1 MSLAATTLPPRAGS
15 RRRSLL
21 GAVVYELARFLAM
34 LALTLVGL
42 VFVTFLIGRVMP
54 IDPVLAVVGDR
65 ASAET
70 YAQARRDL
78 GIDLPIYEQF
88 WIYLGKVAE
97 GDLGTSVITSQ
108 PVLHDLGA
116 FFPATLEL
124 ATLATLIGVVVG
136 VPLGVVAATHRG
148 RWIDHVTR
156 IVGLVGYSMPVFWMG
171 MIGLLVLYSWLGVVA
186 GPGRLDIGYDG
197 LVEPLTGLLTV
208 DSALAGEWDV
218 FRNALA
224 HLVLPAGLLGY
235 LTLAYISRM
244 TRSFMLGQLSQE
256 YILTARAKGVP
267 ERRVVWRHA
276 LGNILVPL
284 VTVIALSYASLLE
297 GAVLTETVF
306 AWPGLG
312 LYITR
317 SLFNADMNAVL
328 GGTLLI
334 GAIFVCLNVF
344 CDMLYRLLDPRARA

>member
-1 MSLAATTLPPRAGS
+1 MSADVSGTGREGAGWRLPASGV
-15 RRRSLL
+15 
-21 GAVVYELARFLAM
+21 AYEFARFLAT
-34 LALTLVGL
+34 LALTLLGL
-42 VFVTFLIGRVMP
+42 IFITFLIGRVMP

-70 YAQARRDL
+70 YARARQEL
-78 GIDLPIYEQF
+78 GIDLPIWHQF
-88 WIYLGKVAE
+88 WIYLVKVAQ
-97 GDLGTSVITSQ
+97 GDFGTSVITSQ
-108 PVLHDLGA
+108 PVLHDLRQ

-124 ATLATLIGVVVG
+124 ATAATLIGVIAG
-136 VPLGVVAATHRG
+136 VPLGVVAATHQG
-148 RWIDHVTR
+148 TWIDHVTR

-171 MIGLLVLYSWLGVVA
+171 MVGLLVLYSWLDLVA

-197 LVEPLTGLLTV
+197 LVDPVTGLLTI
-208 DSALAGEWDV
+208 DSALSGDWDV
-218 FRNALA
+218 FWNAIS
-224 HLVLPAGLLGY
+224 HLVLPASLLGY

-244 TRSFMLGQLSQE
+244 TRSFMLGQLNQE
-256 YILTARAKGVP
+256 YILTARAKGLP

-276 LGNILVPL
+276 LGNIMVPL
-284 VTVIALSYASLLE
+284 ITVIALSYASLLE

-328 GGTLLI
+328 GGTILI
-334 GAIFVCLNVF
+334 GTIFVCLNVF
-344 CDMLYRLLDPRARA
+344 CDTLYRLLDPRARA

>member
-1 MSLAATTLPPRAGS
+1 MSAMVLNGGRGGGHH
-15 RRRSLL
+15 RLL
-21 GAVVYELARFLAM
+21 VSGVAYELLRFAAM
-34 LALTLVGL
+34 LALTLLGL
-42 VFVTFLIGRVMP
+42 IFITFLIGRVVP

-70 YAQARRDL
+70 YARVREEL
-78 GIDLPIYEQF
+78 GIDLPIHQQF
-88 WIYLGKVAE
+88 WLYLGKVVQ
-97 GDLGTSVITSQ
+97 GDFGTSVITSQ
-108 PVLHDLGA
+108 TVLHDLRQY
-116 FFPATLEL
+116 FPATLEL
-124 ATLATLIGVVVG
+124 ATAATLIGVLAG
-136 VPLGVVAATHRG
+136 VPMGVIAATHRG

-171 MIGLLVLYSWLGVVA
+171 MVGLLVLYSWLDLVS
-186 GPGRLDIGYDG
+186 GPGRLDIAYDG
-197 LVEPLTGLLTV
+197 LVEPVTGLLTV
-208 DSALAGEWDV
+208 DSALSGDWDV
-218 FRNALA
+218 FRNALS

-244 TRSFMLGQLSQE
+244 TRSFMLGQLNQE

-276 LGNILVPL
+276 LGNIMVPL
-284 VTVIALSYASLLE
+284 ITVIALSYASLLE

-344 CDMLYRLLDPRARA
+344 CDMLYRLLDPRART